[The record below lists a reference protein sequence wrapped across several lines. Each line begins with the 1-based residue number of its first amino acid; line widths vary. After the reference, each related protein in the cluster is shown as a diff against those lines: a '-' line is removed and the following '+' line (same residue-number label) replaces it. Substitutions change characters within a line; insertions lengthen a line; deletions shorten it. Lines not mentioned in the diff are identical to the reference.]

1 MTAIFGHDLPCFDYA
16 RVEVARSSVSYYI
29 NKVRLRKEEEKK
41 KSRSNNNNNNSNN
54 DKCSIRVK
62 PKLRFEADDWKTLRN
77 TPTEIDYLGDCS
89 AEKRRLARANL
100 QEQIWPSKR
109 CHAIV

>member
-41 KSRSNNNNNNSNN
+41 K
-54 DKCSIRVK
+54 K
-62 PKLRFEADDWKTLRN
+62 
-77 TPTEIDYLGDCS
+77 
-89 AEKRRLARANL
+89 
-100 QEQIWPSKR
+100 QEQ
-109 CHAIV
+109 